1 VTRPGRLRRVP
12 HNFVIAN
19 FRDAGE
25 VTAMPAGMGIFNL
38 VFFVFPIVP
47 AGWWLP
53 FVIASEKLASVA
65 NFIDGKHCRYA
76 CFVE

>member
-1 VTRPGRLRRVP
+1 
-12 HNFVIAN
+12 
-19 FRDAGE
+19 
-25 VTAMPAGMGIFNL
+25 MPAGLGIFNL
-38 VFFVFPIVP
+38 LFFVFPIVP

-76 CFVE
+76 CGK